1 MASAATPAGTP
12 LEVLGAFT
20 RLGLT
25 SFGGPI
31 AHIGYFHREF
41 VGRRKWLSDDQFG
54 QLLALCQFLPGPASS
69 QLGFSIGLLRAGWLG
84 AIAAFVAFTLPSA
97 LLLFALASAS
107 TWMRAPLGIALTHG
121 LKLAAVAVVAHGL
134 VLMAHR
140 LCTDLIR
147 ATLAGAVV
155 VAMYTLGGPWTQVA
169 AIAAGGVIGLAFIRP
184 SSSQQS
190 VALPSRIGRSTAIA
204 ALALFA
210 LGLAVTLSWPTRAP
224 VLQSVAAAFWAAG
237 SLVFGGGHVVLPLLE
252 QSVVASGW
260 VSADTFMAGYGAAQ
274 AVPGPMFSLAA
285 YLGAAVPTG
294 AAPALGALVATL
306 AVFAPGFLLVIGLLP
321 VWTRLSANPRAAGA
335 VAGMNAAVVGLLG
348 GALYD
353 PVWTSGVHSAWDAA
367 VAAVGLMILWNSR
380 RSPLWAVAWCVL
392 GAVGLA
398 YINIS

>member
-1 MASAATPAGTP
+1 MPSTATTTGTP
-12 LEVLGAFT
+12 LEVLSAFA
-20 RLGLT
+20 RLGVT

-41 VGRRKWLSDDQFG
+41 VERRKWLSDDQFG

-97 LLLFALASAS
+97 LLLFALASAGGL
-107 TWMRAPLGIALTHG
+107 MRAPLGVAVTQG

-140 LCTDLIR
+140 LCTDLVR

-155 VAMYTLGGPWTQVA
+155 VAMIVVGGPWMQLA
-169 AIAAGGVIGLAFIRP
+169 AIAAGGLIGLAFIRP
-184 SSSQQS
+184 SLGTGNLSLP
-190 VALPSRIGRSTAIA
+190 VRYGRLAAWTALTVFAIA
-204 ALALFA
+204 
-210 LGLAVTLSWPTRAP
+210 LAVTLAWPTHAP
-224 VLQSVAAAFWAAG
+224 ALRSVGAAFWAAG
-237 SLVFGGGHVVLPLLE
+237 SLVFGGGHVVLPLLQE
-252 QSVVASGW
+252 SVVSTGW
-260 VSADTFMAGYGAAQ
+260 VSADTFMTGYGAAQ

-294 AAPALGALVATL
+294 APPVLGALVATL
-306 AVFAPGFLLVIGLLP
+306 AVFAPGFLLVVGLLP
-321 VWTRLSANPRAAGA
+321 VWSRLTANPLASGA

-348 GALYD
+348 AALYD
-353 PVWTSGVHSAWDAA
+353 PVWTSGVHSLWDAA
-367 VAAVGLMILWNSR
+367 VAAVGLVLLWSSR

-392 GAVGLA
+392 GALGLA